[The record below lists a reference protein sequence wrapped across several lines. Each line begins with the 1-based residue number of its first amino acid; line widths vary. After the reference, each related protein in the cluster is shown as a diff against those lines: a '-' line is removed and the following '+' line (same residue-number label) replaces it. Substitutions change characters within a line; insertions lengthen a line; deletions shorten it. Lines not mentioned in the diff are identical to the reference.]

1 MIDAASK
8 TNAPPPK
15 ILIAEDDP
23 ISRSLLELHL
33 EMGGYSYLSAKNGRE
48 ALELFQREQ
57 FSIVI
62 TDWLMPEMDGTAL
75 CRAIRSQPADS
86 YTFIIILTSQSSQE
100 ALVEGLEAGADD
112 YIIKP
117 INPAELRVR
126 LSGARRILDLESA
139 LKRSLAETHELLIH
153 DPLTGA
159 FNRGYMDQQLKHE
172 VQRAYRY
179 RHPLSIMIC
188 DLDHFKRVNDT
199 YGHQTGDKT
208 LQRCV
213 INLNKGIRN
222 NIDWVARYGGEEFV
236 IVLPETDAA
245 GCSIVAERI
254 RERVAADPDAGDRDA
269 IKVTASFGTVT
280 LLPDS
285 GHECTTPSD
294 LLQCAD
300 VCLYLAKKSGRNR
313 VVAHTTTTMEAN

>member
-179 RHPLSIMIC
+179 RHEPHIESWR
-188 DLDHFKRVNDT
+188 HV
-199 YGHQTGDKT
+199 H
-208 LQRCV
+208 
-213 INLNKGIRN
+213 
-222 NIDWVARYGGEEFV
+222 RY
-236 IVLPETDAA
+236 
-245 GCSIVAERI
+245 
-254 RERVAADPDAGDRDA
+254 
-269 IKVTASFGTVT
+269 
-280 LLPDS
+280 
-285 GHECTTPSD
+285 
-294 LLQCAD
+294 
-300 VCLYLAKKSGRNR
+300 
-313 VVAHTTTTMEAN
+313 

>member
-1 MIDAASK
+1 MTSDSNK
-8 TNAPPPK
+8 TPQPPR

-23 ISRSLLELHL
+23 ISRGLLELHL
-33 EMGGYSYLSAKNGRE
+33 EMNGYSYVSAGNGRE

-57 FSIVI
+57 FPIVI
-62 TDWLMPEMDGTAL
+62 TDWLMPEMDGTEL
-75 CRAIRSQPADS
+75 CRAIRSQINEN

-100 ALVEGLEAGADD
+100 SLVEGLEAGADD

-126 LSGARRILDLESA
+126 LTGARRILDLESA
-139 LKRSLAETHELLIH
+139 LKESLAKTHELLIH

-159 FNRGYMDQQLKHE
+159 FNRGYMDQQLEHE

-179 RHPLSIMIC
+179 GHPLSLMIC
-188 DLDHFKRVNDT
+188 DLDHFKLVNDT

-213 INLNKGIRN
+213 TNLNKPIRR

-236 IVLPETDAA
+236 IVLPETNAV

-254 RERVAADPDAGDRDA
+254 RGAVALPPDEGDTDS
-269 IKVTASFGTVT
+269 IPITASFGTVT
-280 LLPDS
+280 LNPDS
-285 GHECTTPSD
+285 EAERTTTKD
-294 LLQCAD
+294 LLQRAD
-300 VCLYLAKKSGRNR
+300 ICLYLAKQAGRNR
-313 VVAHTTTTMEAN
+313 VIADGTKAAMETK

>member
-1 MIDAASK
+1 MNAVSK
-8 TNAPPPK
+8 TTTRQPR

-33 EMGGYSYLSAKNGRE
+33 EMNGYPYVSARNGRE

-57 FSIVI
+57 FPVVI

-75 CRAIRSQPADS
+75 CRAIRSLHSDS

-112 YIIKP
+112 YIVKP

-126 LSGARRILDLESA
+126 LTGARRILDLESA
-139 LKRSLAETHELLIH
+139 LKQSLAETHELLIH

-159 FNRGYMDQQLKHE
+159 FNRGYMDQQLEHE

-179 RHPLSIMIC
+179 SHPLSVMIC
-188 DLDHFKRVNDT
+188 DLDHFKRINDT

-213 INLNKGIRN
+213 INLNKTIRS

-254 RERVAADPDAGDRDA
+254 RECVASDPDEGNQGA
-269 IKVTASFGTVT
+269 IKVSASFGTVT
-280 LLPDS
+280 LLADS
-285 GHECTTPSD
+285 GQGRTTTAD
-294 LLQCAD
+294 LLQRAD
-300 VCLYLAKKSGRNR
+300 MCLYQAKQAGRNR
-313 VVAHTTTTMEAN
+313 VVADAAKAAMEAD